1 MKERTHYL
9 WLVLA
14 GVLLLLNLPI
24 PASRQVKAFI
34 REAFSPFQQVA
45 GGWTGHVR
53 SATRALRSKRVLN
66 DSADAMARE
75 LFVLR
80 DEVRQL
86 REIERENTA
95 LRDVLGFAAQSDK
108 ALVPCQILSRG
119 DISGW
124 WHTIRIDGGIA
135 GGVTNDMAV
144 LSFDGLV
151 GRVLAVTDST
161 AEVLLVTDRNCK
173 VAVRVSG
180 TDVLGIMRGDASSIN
195 GAGPLEMFRSAG
207 RCRMDFVDRG
217 VDLAAGDMIET
228 SGLGGVYPPGA
239 LVGVVTAVQEDP
251 SGLYQVA
258 DVMPVLDVR
267 GLRYVFVVRR

>member
-1 MKERTHYL
+1 MKERTHYF

-24 PASRQVKAFI
+24 PASQRVKSFV
-34 REAFSPFQQVA
+34 REAFSPFQQVT
-45 GGWTGHVR
+45 GTWTRHIR
-53 SATRALRSKRVLN
+53 SAVRTLHEKRVLN
-66 DSADAMARE
+66 ESADAMVRE

-80 DEVRQL
+80 DKVRQQ
-86 REIERENTA
+86 REIERENSE

-108 ALVPCQILSRG
+108 ALIPCQILSRG

-124 WHTIRIDGGIA
+124 WHTIRIDQGVS

-144 LSFDGLV
+144 LSFEGLV
-151 GRVLAVTDST
+151 GRVQSVTENT

-180 TDVLGIMRGDASSIN
+180 SEVLGIVRGDAASLE
-195 GAGPLEMFRSAG
+195 GEGPLGMFRDAG
-207 RCRMDFVDRG
+207 RCRMDFIDRG
-217 VDLAAGDMIET
+217 VDLAPGDAVET
-228 SGLGGVYPPGA
+228 SGLGGVYPPGTP
-239 LVGVVTAVQEDP
+239 VGTVTAVREDP

-258 DVMPVLDVR
+258 DVGPVLDVR
-267 GLRYVFVVRR
+267 SLKYVFVVRR